1 MSLFVLDMGSG
12 NSCRNDKKIIERM
25 LKDIAE
31 VDEGVNDIV
40 LKWQLFK
47 SAPPN
52 IPLEPEMFKYAYDM
66 AERLCFETTSSIFD
80 IESLRYLMTFKV
92 PFVKIANRP
101 DLYELAQY
109 ATVPVYVSTSV
120 TGYHLADSKMMAC
133 ISKYPA
139 TIEEYE
145 RTFTRTELDI
155 LSDHTVGWEL
165 YKKYMPSV
173 IEKHFV
179 HERHPDNPDAGLFAV
194 TQSELAEVINA

>member
-1 MSLFVLDMGSG
+1 MSLFILDLGSG
-12 NSCRNDKKIIERM
+12 NSCRNDKNIIERM

-92 PFVKIANRP
+92 PFV
-101 DLYELAQY
+101 
-109 ATVPVYVSTSV
+109 
-120 TGYHLADSKMMAC
+120 
-133 ISKYPA
+133 
-139 TIEEYE
+139 
-145 RTFTRTELDI
+145 
-155 LSDHTVGWEL
+155 
-165 YKKYMPSV
+165 
-173 IEKHFV
+173 
-179 HERHPDNPDAGLFAV
+179 
-194 TQSELAEVINA
+194 